1 MQQYRL
7 TDNIFRLSP
16 LFASQDLIENA
27 PETFIF
33 TSEFD
38 IFNNDAF
45 MMAKRMTDSG
55 VTVHVETNQNAMH
68 NEHYLSTQFWG
79 FSTMIPSGRFSKYSL
94 QEIKLIHASGRIS
107 NAYRAST

>member
-1 MQQYRL
+1 M
-7 TDNIFRLSP
+7 
-16 LFASQDLIENA
+16 FASQDLIENA

-55 VTVHVETNQNAMH
+55 VTVKVETIQNAMH

-79 FSTMIPSGRFSKYSL
+79 FSTMTPSGRFSIAQNFETVKNDEHQL
-94 QEIKLIHASGRIS
+94 LFEWIV
-107 NAYRAST
+107 T

>member
-1 MQQYRL
+1 MEME
-7 TDNIFRLSP
+7 P

-55 VTVHVETNQNAMH
+55 VTVKVETIQNARLF
-68 NEHYLSTQFWG
+68 EIGFRSVTWSIST
-79 FSTMIPSGRFSKYSL
+79 
-94 QEIKLIHASGRIS
+94 
-107 NAYRAST
+107 